1 MTLFYKQVFDMADD
15 ADHASDYIDHML
27 ASVLS
32 GRQQNMVPRMG
43 ASICD
48 ECEEKIPDARRKLGF
63 RLCIECAE
71 ENERRDSLFA
81 K

>member
-1 MTLFYKQVFDMADD
+1 MADD

-27 ASVLS
+27 ASALNS
-32 GRQQNMVPRMG
+32 RQQSG
-43 ASICD
+43 APKEGAKVCVD
-48 ECEEKIPDARRKLGF
+48 CGEKIPDARRKLGF
-63 RLCIECAE
+63 RMCIECAA